1 LHDALCNAYAGE
13 EVPEKWSFFL
23 LLENQSYMRMK
34 NDPLRY

>member
-1 LHDALCNAYAGE
+1 ME
-13 EVPEKWSFFL
+13 FFL